1 MEVALLWVVADLFC
15 EEVERVCVV
24 AEGLDVVID
33 PDEDLE
39 TVAEDLD
46 EVEPEADLET
56 VADDLDEV
64 ELDDLTAEP
73 PERVEV
79 EPEDLVDVEPEDLV
93 DELDLDEDEED
104 EDPVEPLCDVVVVDL
119 RV

>member
-24 AEGLDVVID
+24 AEGLDVVVD

-56 VADDLDEV
+56 VADDLDDE
-64 ELDDLTAEP
+64 
-73 PERVEV
+73 
-79 EPEDLVDVEPEDLV
+79 EPEDLVDVEPEDERE
-93 DELDLDEDEED
+93 ELDLEED
-104 EDPVEPLCDVVVVDL
+104 EDPVEPLCEVVVVDL

>member
-24 AEGLDVVID
+24 AEGLDVVVD

-46 EVEPEADLET
+46 EVEQEADLET
-56 VADDLDEV
+56 VADDLDDE
-64 ELDDLTAEP
+64 
-73 PERVEV
+73 
-79 EPEDLVDVEPEDLV
+79 EPEDLVDVEPEDERE
-93 DELDLDEDEED
+93 ELDLDEDEED
-104 EDPVEPLCDVVVVDL
+104 EDPVEPLCEVVVVDL

>member
-24 AEGLDVVID
+24 AEGLDVVVD

-46 EVEPEADLET
+46 EVEPDG
-56 VADDLDEV
+56 
-64 ELDDLTAEP
+64 LTAEL

-79 EPEDLVDVEPEDLV
+79 EPEDLVVAELEDERE
-93 DELDLDEDEED
+93 ELDLNEDEED

>member
-1 MEVALLWVVADLFC
+1 MEVDLLWVVADLFC
-15 EEVERVCVV
+15 EEVERVCAV

-56 VADDLDEV
+56 VADDLDDE
-64 ELDDLTAEP
+64 
-73 PERVEV
+73 
-79 EPEDLVDVEPEDLV
+79 EPEDLVDVEPEDERE
-93 DELDLDEDEED
+93 ELDLDEDEDEED

>member
-1 MEVALLWVVADLFC
+1 MEVDRLWVVADLFC

-46 EVEPEADLET
+46 EVEPDG
-56 VADDLDEV
+56 
-64 ELDDLTAEP
+64 LTAEL

-79 EPEDLVDVEPEDLV
+79 GPEDLVDVEPEDERE
-93 DELDLDEDEED
+93 ELDLEED
-104 EDPVEPLCDVVVVDL
+104 EDPVEPLCEVVVVDL

>member
-1 MEVALLWVVADLFC
+1 MEVDRLWVVADLFC

-24 AEGLDVVID
+24 AEGLDVVVD
-33 PDEDLE
+33 PDEG
-39 TVAEDLD
+39 
-46 EVEPEADLET
+46 LET
-56 VADDLDEV
+56 VADDLDGV

-79 EPEDLVDVEPEDLV
+79 EPEDLVDAELDDERE
-93 DELDLDEDEED
+93 ELDLEED
-104 EDPVEPLCDVVVVDL
+104 EDPVEPLCEVVVVDL

>member
-1 MEVALLWVVADLFC
+1 MEVDRLWVVADLFC

-24 AEGLDVVID
+24 AEGLDVVVD
-33 PDEDLE
+33 PDEG
-39 TVAEDLD
+39 
-46 EVEPEADLET
+46 LET

-64 ELDDLTAEP
+64 ELDGLTAEP

-79 EPEDLVDVEPEDLV
+79 EPEDLVDVEPEDERE
-93 DELDLDEDEED
+93 ELDLDED
-104 EDPVEPLCDVVVVDL
+104 EDPVEPLCEVVVVDL

>member
-1 MEVALLWVVADLFC
+1 MEVDRLWVVADLFC

-24 AEGLDVVID
+24 ADGLDEAAD
-33 PDEDLE
+33 PDE
-39 TVAEDLD
+39 
-46 EVEPEADLET
+46 DLET

-79 EPEDLVDVEPEDLV
+79 EPEDLVDAELEDERE
-93 DELDLDEDEED
+93 ELDLEED
-104 EDPVEPLCDVVVVDL
+104 EDPVEPLCEVVVVDL

>member
-1 MEVALLWVVADLFC
+1 MEVDLLWVVADLFC

-24 AEGLDVVID
+24 AEGLDVVVD
-33 PDEDLE
+33 PDEG
-39 TVAEDLD
+39 
-46 EVEPEADLET
+46 LET

-64 ELDDLTAEP
+64 ELDGLTAEP

-93 DELDLDEDEED
+93 DVEPEDLVDAELDDEREELDLEED
-104 EDPVEPLCDVVVVDL
+104 EDPVEPLCEVVVVDL

>member
-1 MEVALLWVVADLFC
+1 MEVDRLWVVADLFC

-24 AEGLDVVID
+24 AEGLDVVVD

-46 EVEPEADLET
+46 EVEP
-56 VADDLDEV
+56 DDLK
-64 ELDDLTAEP
+64 AEP

-79 EPEDLVDVEPEDLV
+79 EPEDLVDAELEDERE
-93 DELDLDEDEED
+93 ELDLEED
-104 EDPVEPLCDVVVVDL
+104 EDPVEPLCEVVVVDL

>member
-1 MEVALLWVVADLFC
+1 MEVDRLWVVADLFC

-24 AEGLDVVID
+24 AEGLDVVVD
-33 PDEDLE
+33 PDEG
-39 TVAEDLD
+39 
-46 EVEPEADLET
+46 LET
-56 VADDLDEV
+56 VADGLDEV

-93 DELDLDEDEED
+93 DAELDDEREELDLDED
-104 EDPVEPLCDVVVVDL
+104 EDPVEPLCEVVVVDL

>member
-1 MEVALLWVVADLFC
+1 MEVDRLWVVADLFC

-24 AEGLDVVID
+24 AEGLDVVVD
-33 PDEDLE
+33 PDEG
-39 TVAEDLD
+39 
-46 EVEPEADLET
+46 LET
-56 VADDLDEV
+56 VADGLDEV

-79 EPEDLVDVEPEDLV
+79 VPEDLVDAELEDERE
-93 DELDLDEDEED
+93 ELDLEED
-104 EDPVEPLCDVVVVDL
+104 EDPVEPLCEVVVVDL

>member
-1 MEVALLWVVADLFC
+1 MEVDRLWVVADLFC

-24 AEGLDVVID
+24 AEGLDVVVD
-33 PDEDLE
+33 PDEGRG
-39 TVAEDLD
+39 TVAGGLD
-46 EVEPEADLET
+46 EG
-56 VADDLDEV
+56 

-79 EPEDLVDVEPEDLV
+79 EPEDLVDAELEDERE
-93 DELDLDEDEED
+93 ELDLEED
-104 EDPVEPLCDVVVVDL
+104 EDPVEPLCEVVVVDL

>member
-1 MEVALLWVVADLFC
+1 MEVDRLWVVADLFC

-24 AEGLDVVID
+24 AEGLDVVVD

-46 EVEPEADLET
+46 EVEPE
-56 VADDLDEV
+56 
-64 ELDDLTAEP
+64 
-73 PERVEV
+73 
-79 EPEDLVDVEPEDLV
+79 DLVVAELEDERE
-93 DELDLDEDEED
+93 ELDLDEDEED
-104 EDPVEPLCDVVVVDL
+104 EDPVEPLCEVVVVDL

>member
-1 MEVALLWVVADLFC
+1 MEVDLLWVVADLFC

-24 AEGLDVVID
+24 ADGLDEAAD
-33 PDEDLE
+33 PDEG
-39 TVAEDLD
+39 
-46 EVEPEADLET
+46 LET

-79 EPEDLVDVEPEDLV
+79 EPEDLVDAELDDERE
-93 DELDLDEDEED
+93 ELDLEED
-104 EDPVEPLCDVVVVDL
+104 EDPVEPLCEVVVVDL

>member
-1 MEVALLWVVADLFC
+1 MEVDRLWVVADLFC

-24 AEGLDVVID
+24 AEGLNVVVD
-33 PDEDLE
+33 PDEG
-39 TVAEDLD
+39 
-46 EVEPEADLET
+46 LET

-64 ELDDLTAEP
+64 ELDGLTAEP

-79 EPEDLVDVEPEDLV
+79 EPEDLVDAELEDERE
-93 DELDLDEDEED
+93 ELDLEED
-104 EDPVEPLCDVVVVDL
+104 EDPVEPLCEVVVVDL

>member
-1 MEVALLWVVADLFC
+1 MEVDRLWVVADLFC

-24 AEGLDVVID
+24 ADGLDEAAD
-33 PDEDLE
+33 PDEG
-39 TVAEDLD
+39 
-46 EVEPEADLET
+46 LET

-64 ELDDLTAEP
+64 ELDGLTAEP

-79 EPEDLVDVEPEDLV
+79 EPEDLVDAELEDERE
-93 DELDLDEDEED
+93 ELDLEED
-104 EDPVEPLCDVVVVDL
+104 EDPVEPLCEVVVVDL

>member
-1 MEVALLWVVADLFC
+1 MEVDRLWVVADLFC

-24 AEGLDVVID
+24 AEGLDEAAD
-33 PDEDLE
+33 PDEG
-39 TVAEDLD
+39 
-46 EVEPEADLET
+46 LET

-64 ELDDLTAEP
+64 ELDGLTADP

-79 EPEDLVDVEPEDLV
+79 EPEDLVDAELEDERE
-93 DELDLDEDEED
+93 ELDLDDD
-104 EDPVEPLCDVVVVDL
+104 EDPVEPLCEVVVVDL

>member
-1 MEVALLWVVADLFC
+1 MEVNRLWVVADLFC

-24 AEGLDVVID
+24 ADGLDETAD
-33 PDEDLE
+33 PDEG
-39 TVAEDLD
+39 
-46 EVEPEADLET
+46 LET
-56 VADDLDEV
+56 VADDLDGV

-79 EPEDLVDVEPEDLV
+79 EPEDLVDAELEDERE
-93 DELDLDEDEED
+93 ELDLEED
-104 EDPVEPLCDVVVVDL
+104 EDPVEPLCEVVVVDL

>member
-1 MEVALLWVVADLFC
+1 MEVDRLWVVADLFC

-24 AEGLDVVID
+24 AEGLDVVVD
-33 PDEDLE
+33 PDEGLE
-39 TVAEDLD
+39 TA
-46 EVEPEADLET
+46 ADG
-56 VADDLDEV
+56 LDEV

-79 EPEDLVDVEPEDLV
+79 EPEDLVDAELEDERE
-93 DELDLDEDEED
+93 ELDLEED
-104 EDPVEPLCDVVVVDL
+104 EDPVEPLCEVVVVDL

>member
-1 MEVALLWVVADLFC
+1 MEVDLLWVVADLFC

-24 AEGLDVVID
+24 ADGLDEAAD
-33 PDEDLE
+33 PDEGLE
-39 TVAEDLD
+39 TVD
-46 EVEPEADLET
+46 
-56 VADDLDEV
+56 DDLDGV

-79 EPEDLVDVEPEDLV
+79 EPEDLVDAELEDERE
-93 DELDLDEDEED
+93 ELDLEED
-104 EDPVEPLCDVVVVDL
+104 EDPVEPLCEVVVVDL

>member
-1 MEVALLWVVADLFC
+1 MEVDRLWVVADLFC

-24 AEGLDVVID
+24 AEGLDVVVD
-33 PDEDLE
+33 PDEG
-39 TVAEDLD
+39 
-46 EVEPEADLET
+46 LET
-56 VADDLDEV
+56 VADDLDGV

-79 EPEDLVDVEPEDLV
+79 EPEDLVDVEPEDERE
-93 DELDLDEDEED
+93 ELDLEED
-104 EDPVEPLCDVVVVDL
+104 EDPVEPLCEVVVVDL

>member
-1 MEVALLWVVADLFC
+1 M
-15 EEVERVCVV
+15 ERVCVV

-56 VADDLDEV
+56 VADDLDDE
-64 ELDDLTAEP
+64 
-73 PERVEV
+73 
-79 EPEDLVDVEPEDLV
+79 EPEDLVDVEPEDERE
-93 DELDLDEDEED
+93 ELDLDEDEED

>member
-1 MEVALLWVVADLFC
+1 MEVALLWVVTDLFC

-24 AEGLDVVID
+24 AEGLDVVVD

-46 EVEPEADLET
+46 EVDPEADLET
-56 VADDLDEV
+56 VADDLDDE
-64 ELDDLTAEP
+64 
-73 PERVEV
+73 
-79 EPEDLVDVEPEDLV
+79 EPEDLVDVEP
-93 DELDLDEDEED
+93 
-104 EDPVEPLCDVVVVDL
+104 LCEVVVVDL

>member
-1 MEVALLWVVADLFC
+1 MEVDRLWVVADLFC

-24 AEGLDVVID
+24 ADGLDETAD
-33 PDEDLE
+33 PDEGLE
-39 TVAEDLD
+39 TA
-46 EVEPEADLET
+46 ADG
-56 VADDLDEV
+56 LDEV

-79 EPEDLVDVEPEDLV
+79 EPEDLVDAELEDERE
-93 DELDLDEDEED
+93 ELDLEED
-104 EDPVEPLCDVVVVDL
+104 EDPVEPLCEVVVVDL

>member
-1 MEVALLWVVADLFC
+1 MEVDLLWVVADLFC

-24 AEGLDVVID
+24 AEGLDVVVD

-56 VADDLDEV
+56 VADDLDDE
-64 ELDDLTAEP
+64 
-73 PERVEV
+73 
-79 EPEDLVDVEPEDLV
+79 EPEDLVDVEPEDERE
-93 DELDLDEDEED
+93 ELDLEED
-104 EDPVEPLCDVVVVDL
+104 EDPVEPLCEVVVVDL

>member
-24 AEGLDVVID
+24 AEGLDVVVD

-46 EVEPEADLET
+46 EVDPEADLET
-56 VADDLDEV
+56 VADDLDDE
-64 ELDDLTAEP
+64 
-73 PERVEV
+73 
-79 EPEDLVDVEPEDLV
+79 EPEDLVDVEPEDERE
-93 DELDLDEDEED
+93 ELDLEED
-104 EDPVEPLCDVVVVDL
+104 EDPVEPLCEVVVVDL

>member
-1 MEVALLWVVADLFC
+1 MEVDRLWVVADLFC

-24 AEGLDVVID
+24 AEGLDVVVD
-33 PDEDLE
+33 PDEG
-39 TVAEDLD
+39 
-46 EVEPEADLET
+46 LET

-64 ELDDLTAEP
+64 ELDGLTAEP

-79 EPEDLVDVEPEDLV
+79 EPEDLVDAELDDERE
-93 DELDLDEDEED
+93 ELDLDEDEED
-104 EDPVEPLCDVVVVDL
+104 EDPVEPLCEVVVVDL

>member
-1 MEVALLWVVADLFC
+1 MEVALLWVVEDLFC

-24 AEGLDVVID
+24 AEGLDVVVD

-46 EVEPEADLET
+46 EVEPDG
-56 VADDLDEV
+56 
-64 ELDDLTAEP
+64 LTAEL

-79 EPEDLVDVEPEDLV
+79 EPEDLVVDELEDERE
-93 DELDLDEDEED
+93 ELDLDEDEED

>member
-1 MEVALLWVVADLFC
+1 MEVDRLWVVADLFC

-24 AEGLDVVID
+24 ADGLDETAD
-33 PDEDLE
+33 PDEGLE
-39 TVAEDLD
+39 TV
-46 EVEPEADLET
+46 
-56 VADDLDEV
+56 DDGLDEV

-79 EPEDLVDVEPEDLV
+79 EPEDLVDAELEDERE
-93 DELDLDEDEED
+93 ELDLEED
-104 EDPVEPLCDVVVVDL
+104 EDPVEPLCEVVVVDL